1 MRVAV
6 LGAGSWGTAL
16 GATLAAK
23 GFSVAVWDIDE
34 SVLATIAECHE
45 NTRYLPGV
53 ALPVNLTTSPELP
66 QVLRGARLVVIAVPS
81 HVVRQVVERAKPLLC
96 ENVVFC
102 SAAKG
107 IEVETLMT
115 MSEVLRD
122 VLPARTH
129 ENLTFLSGPSFAAEV
144 ARGLPTA
151 VTVAGTCEA
160 VTRRV
165 QEIFYTATFRPYT
178 SLDVVGVEIGGC
190 VKNVV
195 AIAAGISDG
204 LEMGANARAALITR
218 GLAEISR
225 LAVCRGADP
234 LTLVGLSGLGDLM
247 LTCSSTLSRNHTV
260 GVELGRGKSLDD
272 IQAALGQVAEGVLNS
287 RSTRELALRHA
298 VDMPISEAVYR
309 VLYEGYSPSDAVVEL
324 MTRTPKPENGG
335 YPASG
340 EPQDPRSEALAR
352 S

>member
-16 GATLAAK
+16 GATLASK
-23 GFSVAVWDIDE
+23 GFPVRVWDIDRE
-34 SVLATIAECHE
+34 VLAAIADRHE
-45 NTRYLPGV
+45 NARYLPGV
-53 ALPVNLTTSPELP
+53 ALPPSLTASPDLAEALD
-66 QVLRGARLVVIAVPS
+66 GAELVVIVVPS
-81 HVVRQVVERAKPLLC
+81 HVVRTVVEQARPLL
-96 ENVVFC
+96 NDRVVFC

-122 VLPARTH
+122 VLPEGMH
-129 ENLTFLSGPSFAAEV
+129 QNLTFLSGPSFAAEV

-151 VTVAGTCEA
+151 VTVAGTCET

-165 QEIFYTATFRPYT
+165 QEAFHTTFFRPYT
-178 SLDVVGVEIGGC
+178 STDVTGVEIGGC

-260 GVELGRGKSLDD
+260 GVELGRGRSLDD
-272 IQAALGQVAEGVLNS
+272 IKAALGQVAEGVLNS
-287 RSTRELALRHA
+287 RSTRELALKHG

-309 VLYEGYSPSDAVVEL
+309 VLYEGYSPAEAVPEL
-324 MTRTPKPENGG
+324 MMRTPKPENGG
-335 YPASG
+335 YSRGGTVDGDVGFRP
-340 EPQDPRSEALAR
+340 
-352 S
+352 